1 MTDKNIAPHLA
12 PDKPSPDDEDLGRI
26 DVALDEIQTPARVRE
41 LRLQAQITKAEAART
56 VGLSAEL
63 TWHGYECGRFAM
75 PEWRWQM
82 FLVALKT
89 GHYRKHMRTGGQG
102 WSDGKRCG
110 PRVKR
115 AFVPGEPRPEKTV
128 MEAVP
133 QGGEILKR
141 ARLALRRSPRA
152 LSEELGSLSA
162 STLYSIEAGNR
173 PISPEHLNEVR
184 HQLAQRAI
192 DLELMQIELSSVQRI
207 GPLIASLRSSQDEVG
222 RFVFPDAN
230 RPGAMISQY
239 ALGTSQVTPQTIEEI
254 RLALESVRTTSIH
267 VITAALSEIEK
278 ALAETPETV

>member
-1 MTDKNIAPHLA
+1 MTDKTITPHQA
-12 PDKPSPDDEDLGRI
+12 PDNPGEIEDDLGRI

-75 PEWRWQM
+75 PDWRWQM

-102 WSDGKRCG
+102 DGVARRSG

-128 MEAVP
+128 VASVP

-141 ARLALRRSPRA
+141 ARLALRLSPRA
-152 LSEELGSLSA
+152 LAEELGSLSA
-162 STLYSIEAGNR
+162 STLYSIESGTR
-173 PISPEHLNEVR
+173 PISPATVEEVR
-184 HQLAQRAI
+184 QRLAQRSI
-192 DLELMQIELSSVQRI
+192 DLELMRIELNSVHGI
-207 GPLIASLRSSQDEVG
+207 GPLISSLRSSQDEVG
-222 RFVFPDAN
+222 RFMFSQAN

-239 ALGTSQVTPQTIEEI
+239 ALGTSHVTPQTIDAI
-254 RLALESVRTTSIH
+254 QVALESVRTTSLL
-267 VITAALSEIEK
+267 VISV
-278 ALAETPETV
+278 ALAEVKEALAKTPETI

>member
-1 MTDKNIAPHLA
+1 MTDKTLAPHQA
-12 PDKPSPDDEDLGRI
+12 PDTPREIEDDLGRI

-89 GHYRKHMRTGGQG
+89 GHYRKHMRTGGHG
-102 WSDGKRCG
+102 ESDGKRCG

-115 AFVPGEPRPEKTV
+115 AFVPGEPRPEKMV
-128 MEAVP
+128 AESVP

-141 ARLALRRSPRA
+141 ARLALRLSPRA
-152 LSEELGSLSA
+152 LAEELGSLSA
-162 STLYSIEAGNR
+162 STLYSIEAGTR
-173 PISPEHLNEVR
+173 PISPATLAEVR
-184 HQLAQRAI
+184 QRLVQRAM
-192 DLELMQIELSSVQRI
+192 DLELMQIQLNNVHGI
-207 GPLIASLRSSQDEVG
+207 GPLISSLRSSQDEVG
-222 RFVFPDAN
+222 RFMFPDAN

-239 ALGTSQVTPQTIEEI
+239 ALGTSHVTPQTIDAI
-254 RLALESVRTTSIH
+254 QVALECVRTASLL
-267 VITAALSEIEK
+267 VISV
-278 ALAETPETV
+278 ALAEVEAALAKTPETI